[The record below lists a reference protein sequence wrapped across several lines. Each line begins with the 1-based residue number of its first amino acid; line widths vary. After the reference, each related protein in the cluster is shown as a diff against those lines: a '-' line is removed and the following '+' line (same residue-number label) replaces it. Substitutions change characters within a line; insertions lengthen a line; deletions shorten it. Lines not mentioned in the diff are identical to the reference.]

1 MIREFLVKA
10 GNYEKDVS
18 ERDHIQQACEV
29 AIFMQA
35 TRLH

>member
-10 GNYEKDVS
+10 GNLERDVS

-29 AIFMQA
+29 AVFMQA

>member
-1 MIREFLVKA
+1 MIRELLLKA
-10 GNYEKDVS
+10 GNLERDVS

>member
-10 GNYEKDVS
+10 GNLEMDVS
-18 ERDHIQQACEV
+18 ERDQIRQACEV
-29 AIFMQA
+29 AKFMQA

>member
-10 GNYEKDVS
+10 GNLERDVS
-18 ERDHIQQACEV
+18 ERDHIQQAYEL